1 MLGCLPGGVA
11 EQRADGGQTGIAV
24 HAVAVFG
31 VVLTCCP
38 LHLLARL
45 DRPAPAAERGLPL
58 GAGPALAASLLLAGT
73 RLTHAEAAGL
83 LGDVTTHWTVTGTL
97 QRLHA
102 TPQWR
107 DICTALTTLADH
119 LDAQP
124 PAIDY
129 ERRRHLDYTSLL
141 PDAEWE
147 DIRLRTERA
156 DHLQLSRRLAPYAR
170 HVLFTRLSG
179 LPFTW
184 APFARSRDGHTF
196 KTRLAAFITAMTP
209 ELAAELTRLAEE
221 FLARHQ
227 IREEPA
233 AWQPSAKVLDG
244 LDLPGPDLASLDLNE
259 VHKLARTDGA
269 SAAAIARRFGTTS
282 DAIQAILLDHQ
293 APADP
298 PAAPAAAGH
307 AMPSPASSSGTSTTT
322 RDSHSPKSGSSPAT
336 AQPLS
341 GTSPAPT
348 PSRWTHSP
356 SLRDHRPPTLVWR
369 GGGMRASTP
378 ALAAGRRHSVSCRRD
393 GTVLAVGNNAAGEC
407 RVGQWEDVTAVAA
420 GNVHTANN
428 TGKSHTVGLRSDGTV
443 LATGWNGDGQCDV
456 AAWRDVTAVAA
467 GWRRTLGLLA
477 NGTVLAAGR
486 GSEGQCDTRSWREMV
501 ALSCGDWHSAGVRA
515 DGRAL
520 AAGNN
525 RRGQCAVDGW
535 RGLTAVAAGY
545 LHTVALRGNGRVL
558 AAGDGTTGACDVDA
572 WEDAVALAAGSYH
585 TVAVTAS
592 GRVLAAGD
600 NSHGQ
605 CDVGGWRDIVAVA
618 AGSTHTLGLRSDG
631 TIVSAGSNASGQCD
645 VGSWSGIRVPGAR
658 A

>member
-1 MLGCLPGGVA
+1 M
-11 EQRADGGQTGIAV
+11 Q
-24 HAVAVFG
+24 
-31 VVLTCCP
+31 
-38 LHLLARL
+38 
-45 DRPAPAAERGLPL
+45 
-58 GAGPALAASLLLAGT
+58 
-73 RLTHAEAAGL
+73 
-83 LGDVTTHWTVTGTL
+83 
-97 QRLHA
+97 
-102 TPQWR
+102 
-107 DICTALTTLADH
+107 
-119 LDAQP
+119 
-124 PAIDY
+124 
-129 ERRRHLDYTSLL
+129 
-141 PDAEWE
+141 
-147 DIRLRTERA
+147 
-156 DHLQLSRRLAPYAR
+156 
-170 HVLFTRLSG
+170 
-179 LPFTW
+179 
-184 APFARSRDGHTF
+184 
-196 KTRLAAFITAMTP
+196 
-209 ELAAELTRLAEE
+209 
-221 FLARHQ
+221 
-227 IREEPA
+227 
-233 AWQPSAKVLDG
+233 
-244 LDLPGPDLASLDLNE
+244 

-282 DAIQAILLDHQ
+282 DAIQAILLDHP

-298 PAAPAAAGH
+298 AAARRRRARYAISREQLRGLH
-307 AMPSPASSSGTSTTT
+307 HDQGLSFTE
-322 RDSHSPKSGSSPAT
+322 SGSSPAT

-341 GTSPAPT
+341 GTSPALLHPDGRIARVSEITGRLPLSGEEAECGQARRHWQPGGVIRSAAAGTGLFSPWGTTQPASAVSASGKTSPPWPRAMSIPRTTRESPT
-348 PSRWTHSP
+348 PS
-356 SLRDHRPPTLVWR
+356 
-369 GGGMRASTP
+369 GF
-378 ALAAGRRHSVSCRRD
+378 
-393 GTVLAVGNNAAGEC
+393 
-407 RVGQWEDVTAVAA
+407 
-420 GNVHTANN
+420 
-428 TGKSHTVGLRSDGTV
+428 RSDGTV

-486 GSEGQCDTRSWREMV
+486 GSEGQCDMRSWREMV